1 MTTLRSDSNGTALAG
16 SFSAKTVEM
25 EQGTIADFTDA
36 LSRMKQGSSN
46 LSKKTGSV
54 LLIGLLALTLVHCKG
69 ETASAPPPP
78 LLHVE
83 VADVIQKDVPI
94 QSEWVG
100 TTDGMVN
107 AVIRAQV
114 SGYLVKRPYTEG
126 AFVKKGELL
135 FELDSSK
142 FRTALDQAQGDLA
155 KAQAQLLKTKMDVER
170 DTPLAKQG
178 AVSQK
183 ELDDSIQ
190 AHAAAKGNTAA
201 AKAAVEQAK
210 LNLGWTR
217 VTAPID
223 GVVGIAKAQIGDLI
237 DANSEL
243 TSMSTL
249 DPIKVYFPISEQEY
263 LGASEK
269 VQQRYKER
277 QEGEEYSGVQLDLIL
292 GGEKI
297 YPHKGQFYL
306 VDRQVDVKTGTIRV
320 AAVFPNPNNILRP
333 GQFARVRAVTK
344 MREKALLVPQ
354 RAVTEMQGSYQVAV
368 DTPDNKVDIR
378 PVKVGERTGN
388 LWIIDKGLN
397 PGERVVVEGLQKLKA
412 GMTVEPKPFQETP
425 DEKTT

>member
-1 MTTLRSDSNGTALAG
+1 MLCQHT
-16 SFSAKTVEM
+16 F
-25 EQGTIADFTDA
+25 IC
-36 LSRMKQGSSN
+36 
-46 LSKKTGSV
+46 LSKQSASAW
-54 LLIGLLALTLVHCKG
+54 LMSLLALTLVHCKG

-78 LLHVE
+78 LFRVE

-126 AFVKKGELL
+126 SFVKKGELL

-142 FRTALDQAQGDLA
+142 FRAALDQAQGDLA

-210 LNLGWTR
+210 FNLGWTR

-292 GGEKI
+292 GGEKV

-306 VDRQVDVKTGTIRV
+306 IDRQVDVKTGTIRV

-344 MREKALLVPQ
+344 TREKALLVPQ

-368 DTPDNKVDIR
+368 VTPENKVDIR
-378 PVKVGERTGN
+378 PVKVGERAGN
-388 LWIIDKGLN
+388 LWIIDQGLH

-412 GMTVEPKPFQETP
+412 GMTVEPKPYQETP

>member
-1 MTTLRSDSNGTALAG
+1 MNKQLKMDLS
-16 SFSAKTVEM
+16 M
-25 EQGTIADFTDA
+25 E
-36 LSRMKQGSSN
+36 
-46 LSKKTGSV
+46 TGSV
-54 LLIGLLALTLVHCKG
+54 LLMSLLALTLVSCKG

-83 VADVIQKDVPI
+83 VVDVIQKDVPI
-94 QSEWVG
+94 HSEWVG

-114 SGYLVKRPYTEG
+114 SGYLIKRPYTEG
-126 AFVKKGELL
+126 SFVKKGDLL
-135 FELDSSK
+135 FELDPSK
-142 FRTALDQAQGDLA
+142 FRASLDQAQGDLA
-155 KAQAQLLKTKMDVER
+155 KAEAQFLKTKQDVER

-190 AHAAAKGNTAA
+190 ANAAARGNTAA

-217 VTAPID
+217 VTAPIN

-269 VQQRYKER
+269 VLQRYKDL
-277 QEGEEYSGVQLDLIL
+277 QEGKEYGGVALELIL
-292 GGEKI
+292 GGETI

-306 VDRQVDVKTGTIRV
+306 IDRQVDVKTGTIRV

-368 DTPDNKVDIR
+368 ITQENKVDIR
-378 PVKVGERTGN
+378 PVKVGERAGN
-388 LWIIDKGLN
+388 LWIIDQGLK
-397 PGERVVVEGLQKLKA
+397 PGERVVVEGLQKVKA